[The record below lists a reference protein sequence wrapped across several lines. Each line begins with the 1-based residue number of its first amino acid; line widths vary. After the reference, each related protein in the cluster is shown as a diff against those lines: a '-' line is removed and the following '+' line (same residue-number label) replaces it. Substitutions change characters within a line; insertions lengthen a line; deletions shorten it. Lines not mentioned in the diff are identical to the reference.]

1 MSTFLSDQW
10 FAELNGRLAASP
22 PAALSPGA
30 STCQIVFD
38 FKDSPPTLA
47 HAITLTITGEGARLT
62 PEDTPEADVVLRL
75 AYHDGAALTSGELDS
90 ATALRDGRIKVR
102 GNVNVLVPLTSWLH
116 AAFTG

>member
-47 HAITLTITGEGARLT
+47 HAITLTITGEGAMLT
-62 PEDTPEADVVLRL
+62 PGNTPEADVVLRL
-75 AYHDGAALTSGELDS
+75 AYHDGAA
-90 ATALRDGRIKVR
+90 ALRDGRIKVR
-102 GNVNVLVPLTSWLH
+102 GNVNVLVPLASWLH